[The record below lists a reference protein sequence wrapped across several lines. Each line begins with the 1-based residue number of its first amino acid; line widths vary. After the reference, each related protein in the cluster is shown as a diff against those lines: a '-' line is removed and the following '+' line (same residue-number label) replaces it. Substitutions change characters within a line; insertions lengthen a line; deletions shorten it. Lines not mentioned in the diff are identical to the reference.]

1 MIPQRSVRFLVGV
14 YNKRRLSTSSVIN
27 HPPDLLDDLVR
38 RGFIHDVTRYLSLA
52 PIGLLLTPTPT
63 DAIISVFR
71 SKQRRVY
78 TLE

>member
-1 MIPQRSVRFLVGV
+1 MIPQRSLRFL

-27 HPPDLLDDLVR
+27 YPPDLLDELVC
-38 RGFIHDVTRYLSLA
+38 RGFIHNVTRYACLA
-52 PIGLLLTPTPT
+52 LIGLLLTPTPT
-63 DAIISVFR
+63 DAITSVFH

>member
-1 MIPQRSVRFLVGV
+1 MIPQRSLRFLLGV
-14 YNKRRLSTSSVIN
+14 YNRRKLSTSSVIN

-38 RGFIHDVTRYLSLA
+38 RGFIHDVTRYVSLA
-52 PIGLLLTPTPT
+52 PIGLVLTPTLI
-63 DAIISVFR
+63 DAITSAFH